1 MAEAR
6 QEPSFDEFYVACFDR
21 LVGQLTLVTGSLH
34 EAEDVVQE
42 AFLRASTHWARLRKY
57 GAPEQWVRRV
67 ALRLAINHFRRG
79 RRRAAALL
87 RLGPP
92 SVTPPASADA
102 LAVDAALRTLP
113 IRSRQVVVLYYLLGL
128 SVEEIGRE
136 LAVPAGTVKSQLHRA
151 RHALARQLAEPDLE
165 VNHRHAH
172 SPRTP

>member
-1 MAEAR
+1 MAEVR

-21 LVGQLTLVTGSLH
+21 LVGQLSLVTGSLH

-42 AFLRASTHWARLRKY
+42 AFLRASTRWARLRQY
-57 GAPEQWVRRV
+57 DVPEQWVRRV
-67 ALRLAINHFRRG
+67 ALRRG

-92 SVTPPASADA
+92 PLTPPASADA

-113 IRSRQVVVLYYLLGL
+113 IRGRQVVVLYYLLGL

-136 LAVPAGTVKSQLHRA
+136 LVLPVGTVKSQLHRA
-151 RHALARQLAEPDLE
+151 RQALARQLAEPSAE
-165 VNHRHAH
+165 VNRRHA
-172 SPRTP
+172 